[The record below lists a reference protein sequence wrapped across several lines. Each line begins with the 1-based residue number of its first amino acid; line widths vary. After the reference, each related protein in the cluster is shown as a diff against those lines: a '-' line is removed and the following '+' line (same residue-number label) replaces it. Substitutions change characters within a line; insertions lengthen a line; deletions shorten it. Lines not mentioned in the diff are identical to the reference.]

1 MRSPAPILALF
12 AALLPSVP
20 ALLHAAPPAARAAI
34 SIRPAAP
41 PVPPPRSATGGTATR
56 PAASVAGNVASP
68 APAPIPAAPA
78 RPTASR
84 APARAAGQI
93 TLCEGVWLDGMRNRA
108 VPVRIRMPAGTGKVA
123 VILFSHGL
131 GGSLDAG
138 AIWAHAWAGAGFA
151 VVNVQHP
158 GTDSS
163 IFGKPGFR
171 SLLNGDQLA
180 DRARDIQFVIGEL
193 GRRVIEGACDL
204 GRIDHTRIGVAG
216 HSFGAQTVQAIAG
229 QSFPMEIEPPLSDP
243 RVRAAVG
250 LSPSPPLGWSP
261 EAAFSTIRIPFLSI
275 TGTADAVPFV
285 IPITALQRQEPF
297 RLMPPGEKYLLV
309 LNGGTHEMFAGQAFR
324 TTLNGEPPPHIRDAV
339 IEATL
344 AFWRATLDKNAAAL
358 MWLQSPTGLRAFLN
372 EGDVFESR

>member
-1 MRSPAPILALF
+1 MRTPVVLLALLGSLIPPASASAAPVRPVSRPAGPAPLV
-12 AALLPSVP
+12 VP
-20 ALLHAAPPAARAAI
+20 PAPARPAPPGAGGTTG
-34 SIRPAAP
+34 AP
-41 PVPPPRSATGGTATR
+41 LVVPPLR
-56 PAASVAGNVASP
+56 PAASI
-68 APAPIPAAPA
+68 APS
-78 RPTASR
+78 RPVG
-84 APARAAGQI
+84 PI
-93 TLCEGVWLDGMRNRA
+93 TLCEGVWLDGLRNRS

-138 AIWAHAWAGAGFA
+138 SIWAHAWASAGFA

-158 GTDSS
+158 GTDSA

-171 SLLNGDQLA
+171 SALNGEQLA
-180 DRARDIQFVIGEL
+180 ERARDIQFVIGEL
-193 GRRVIEGACDL
+193 GRRVIEGPCNL
-204 GRIDHTRIGVAG
+204 GRIDPSRIGVAG

-229 QSFPMEIEPPLSDP
+229 QTFPVAIEPPLYDP

-250 LSPSPPLGWSP
+250 LSPSPPLTGSP
-261 EAAFSTIRIPFLSI
+261 ELAFASVRIPFLSI

-285 IPITALQRQEPF
+285 TPITALQRQQPF

-309 LNGGTHEMFAGQAFR
+309 LNGGTHEMFAGQSFR
-324 TTLNGEPPPHIRDAV
+324 TMLNGEPPPHIRDAV

-344 AFWRATLDKNAAAL
+344 AFWRATLDRNAAAL
-358 MWLQSPTGLRAFLN
+358 LWLQSPTGLRAVLE